1 MKVYVLVHEIY
12 NYDWGEYD
20 TKIEL
25 FKSLNDLRDYAII
38 LSETII
44 EEYLQYEEV
53 ETLNEIEERYEYE
66 FEYTNELLE
75 AKEHVSGY
83 QMSIANELTGDDYPY
98 FKIYLE
104 CYGYDKLY
112 MLKKDIMSFTK

>member
-53 ETLNEIEERYEYE
+53 ETLNEIEERYEFTRSSETSRSELVYRKGKRE
-66 FEYTNELLE
+66 RSNTNP
-75 AKEHVSGY
+75 
-83 QMSIANELTGDDYPY
+83 LT
-98 FKIYLE
+98 
-104 CYGYDKLY
+104 
-112 MLKKDIMSFTK
+112 